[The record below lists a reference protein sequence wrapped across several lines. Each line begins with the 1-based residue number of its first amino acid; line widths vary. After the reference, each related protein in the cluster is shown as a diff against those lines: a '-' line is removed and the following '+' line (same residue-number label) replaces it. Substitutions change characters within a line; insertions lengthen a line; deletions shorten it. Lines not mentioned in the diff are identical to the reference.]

1 MKVAYIFSTQGHTVS
16 YKLGQMILP
25 QLEEKAHGVEVVG
38 MFFFED
44 NNYVLVKGDPIGER
58 LAKVAKEQG
67 MLLMGCDKCCYERN
81 IADKLVEGAGIGC
94 FPNLYQALSQN
105 MPDQVITL

>member
-16 YKLGQMILP
+16 YKLAKMILP
-25 QLEEKAHGVEVVG
+25 QLESHAHGVEVVG

-44 NNYVLVKGDPIGER
+44 NNYVLVKGDLIGER
-58 LAKVAKEQG
+58 LARVAREQNI
-67 MLLMGCDKCCYERN
+67 LLMGCDQCCYERN
-81 IADKLVEGAGIGC
+81 LEGRLVDGAVIGC
-94 FPNLYQALSQN
+94 FPDLYAALAGN

>member
-16 YKLGQMILP
+16 YKLAKMILP
-25 QLEEKAHGVEVVG
+25 QLEEGRHGVEVAG

-44 NNYVLVKGDPIGER
+44 NNYVLVKGNPIGER
-58 LAKVAKEQG
+58 LAAVAQKTG
-67 MLLMGCDKCCYERN
+67 MLLMGCDQCCYERE
-81 IADKLVEGAGIGC
+81 IADKLFDGVPIGC
-94 FPNLYQALSQN
+94 FPDLYNALSGN